1 MRLLN
6 AKVGEMAMEH
16 EQRFKQA
23 KTAAVV
29 GIAGN
34 MALAAVKA
42 AVGVW
47 SQSQALIADAAHS
60 ASDVA
65 GSFAIWVGLRA
76 AARPPDEDHPYG
88 HGKAESIAAIIVAVL
103 LFLVGIEIGRSA
115 FLSFFAPLSPPG
127 AAAIYVLL
135 LSIAVKE
142 AMFHYKYRLGKKLN
156 SDALIINAYE
166 HRSDVFSSFA
176 ALIGVGAAI
185 VGGKWEIDWLVYADP
200 LAGLFVSLLVLKMA
214 WDLGRQSVH
223 TAIDHVLHKEEA
235 GYLREAVL
243 SIPDVRQINELHAR
257 EHGHYVIVDLKIAV
271 DPRLTV
277 EEGHRIGK
285 KVKEKLLTLPRVRN
299 VMVHINPYNPEKNR
313 NVVACPF
320 LLFV

>member
-1 MRLLN
+1 
-6 AKVGEMAMEH
+6 
-16 EQRFKQA
+16 
-23 KTAAVV
+23 
-29 GIAGN
+29 
-34 MALAAVKA
+34 
-42 AVGVW
+42 
-47 SQSQALIADAAHS
+47 
-60 ASDVA
+60 
-65 GSFAIWVGLRA
+65 

-103 LFLVGIEIGRSA
+103 LFLVGLEIGRSA
-115 FLSFFAPLSPPG
+115 LESFFAPLSPPG
-127 AAAIYVLL
+127 VAAIYVLL

-142 AMFHYKYRLGKKLN
+142 AMFRYKYRLGKKLN

-185 VGGKWEIDWLVYADP
+185 LGGKWGIGWLVYADP
-200 LAGLFVSLLVLKMA
+200 LAGLFVAILVLKMA
-214 WDLGRQSVH
+214 WELGRHSIH
-223 TAIDHVLHKEEA
+223 TAIDHVLHEEET

-243 SIPDVRQINELHAR
+243 SFPDVRQINELYAR

-285 KVKEKLLTLPRVRN
+285 KVKEKLLTLPRVRD
-299 VMVHINPYNPEKNR
+299 VMVHINPYDPEKNT
-313 NVVACPF
+313 
-320 LLFV
+320 